1 MTAKAV
7 VHLFTDIEGS
17 TSLWEREPGRM
28 DAALRAHDAML
39 KAAVGGR
46 RGRVVKSTGDG
57 IHAVFDDAADAVAA
71 ALQMQLALANPAAT
85 AGLELRLRCGLHAGT
100 DEYRDGDFYGQAVNR
115 AARIMSVAHGG
126 QTVLSQAII
135 DGVGERMPRGA
146 TWRDLGHVRLRDLKS
161 PERVYQLA
169 HPQLRAQFP
178 PLRSLEATPNNL
190 PQQLNSFVG
199 RERELAE
206 AKARLADNRLV
217 TLLGM
222 GGIGKSRLS
231 IQLGADLLDDYRDG
245 VWLVELAPLTD
256 PRLVPQAVA
265 SVLGVKEA
273 AGHSVQEA
281 LLRYVRD
288 KQVLFIL
295 DNCEHVVQ
303 ACAELAKQLMQAGAG
318 IKVLASSRDVLQV
331 AGEATYQVPTLS
343 VPDPHENAEPAQLLR
358 HEAVRL
364 FVDRAHAS
372 QPSFE
377 VTPGNAAAVADICN
391 RLDGIPLA
399 LELAAARTRALSVE
413 AIAARLDD
421 RFRLLVSGDQ
431 TVLPRQRTLRAL
443 IDWSHDLLPDEE
455 RTLFRRLAVFAGGFA
470 LEAAEQVG
478 GGDGLDAADV
488 LDLLAH
494 LVEKSLVIMEAGG
507 QRYRMLDTVRHYA
520 QERLDE
526 SADKAGA
533 QARHFAHYLQVAEQA
548 RAGLV
553 GAEQAAWLT
562 RLDQERENLLAAHGR
577 CDGADSSAC
586 EMGLRLVYALRP
598 YWLNRGLLAL
608 GFRITVEALD
618 REGAQ
623 KNDQLRYSGLW
634 NAGYLAYFMGR
645 YAQSRAYLQESLGIA
660 REMGNAQ
667 SAALVLYPLGMAY
680 QGEGDVVAAQAH
692 LEEAVALDRELGNQR
707 ELVAASNAL
716 AQLHRMQGRHEEAE
730 PLYESALVLAREL
743 GDREYTAGILLN
755 LAMAS
760 VGRGFVG
767 RTSSLLKEALGIANE
782 IGSKPALQSAV
793 EVCAGLAASQA
804 DWQRSARLFG
814 AAQALAAQTGLQRD
828 PADEA
833 FLMPLMALARDALG
847 RSMFETFQTQGC
859 ALTLDDALTQARM
872 SLCNETD
879 PIDGSTAHQ

>member
-1 MTAKAV
+1 VPDQHQAV
-7 VHLFTDIEGS
+7 AFLFSDIEGS
-17 TSLWEREPGRM
+17 TRLWEQDPTRM
-28 DAALRAHDAML
+28 RPAVACHDRVTRQ
-39 KAAVGGR
+39 AVER
-46 RGRVVKSTGDG
+46 HRGRVVKSTGDG

-71 ALQMQLALANPAAT
+71 ALQMQLTLADPAAT
-85 AGLELRLRCGLHAGT
+85 AGLELRLRCGLHVGA
-100 DEYRDGDFYGQAVNR
+100 DECRDGDFYGPAVNR

-126 QTVLSQAII
+126 QTLLSQAVV
-135 DGVGERMPRGA
+135 DSVGERMPPGA
-146 TWRDLGHVRLRDLKS
+146 ARRDLGHVRLRDLTS
-161 PERVYQLA
+161 PERVYQLEHA
-169 HPQLRAQFP
+169 QLRTQFP

-206 AKARLADNRLV
+206 AKNRLAKSRLV

-256 PRLVPQAVA
+256 PRLVAQAVA
-265 SVLGVKEA
+265 SVLGVKED

-288 KQVLFIL
+288 KQLLLIL
-295 DNCEHVVQ
+295 DNCEHVVN
-303 ACAELAKQLMQAGAG
+303 ACAELSKQLMQAGAG
-318 IKVLASSRDVLQV
+318 VKVLASSRDVLQI

-343 VPDPHENAEPAQLLR
+343 VPDPHNNAEPAQLLR

-364 FVDRAHAS
+364 FVDRALAS

-377 VTPGNAAAVADICN
+377 VTPSNAAAVADICS

-399 LELAAARTRALSVE
+399 IELAAARTRALSVE

-443 IDWSHDLLPDEE
+443 IDWSHDLLPDPE
-455 RTLFRRLAVFAGGFA
+455 RLLFRRLAVFAGGFA

-478 GGDGLDAADV
+478 GGDGLEAAEV

-494 LVEKSLVIMEAGG
+494 LVEKSLVILEFSG

-526 SADKAGA
+526 STDKAGA
-533 QARHFAHYLQVAEQA
+533 QARHFAHYLRVAEQA

-553 GAEQAAWLT
+553 GAEQGMWLA
-562 RLDQERENLLAAHGR
+562 RLDQERENLLVAHGR
-577 CDGADSSAC
+577 CDGADSGAC

-618 REGAQ
+618 REGA
-623 KNDQLRYSGLW
+623 KKRDQLRYRGLW
-634 NAGYLAYFMGR
+634 NAGYLASFMGR
-645 YAQSRAYLQESLGIA
+645 YARSRVYLLESLGIA
-660 REMGNAQ
+660 REMGDAQ
-667 SAALVLYPLGMAY
+667 SVALVLLPLGMAC
-680 QGEGDVVAAQAH
+680 QGEGDVVAARAH
-692 LEEAVALDRELGNQR
+692 FEEAVALDRQMGNPR
-707 ELVAASNAL
+707 ELAAASNAL
-716 AQLHRMQGRHEEAE
+716 ASLDRMEGLLEEAE
-730 PLYESALVLAREL
+730 HLYEEALSLAREL
-743 GDREYTAGILLN
+743 GDREYIAAFLLN
-755 LAMAS
+755 LAMVS
-760 VGRGFVG
+760 VGRGSASRAG
-767 RTSSLLKEALGIANE
+767 TLLTEVLGIAGD
-782 IGSKPALQSAV
+782 IGSKPALQSAL
-793 EVCAGLAASQA
+793 EVCAGLAASQE
-804 DWQRSARLFG
+804 DWQYAARFFG

-833 FLMPLMALARDALG
+833 FLSPLMALAREALG
-847 RSMFETFQTQGC
+847 GAVFETFESQGRQ
-859 ALTLDDALTQARM
+859 LPLDDALLQARARLAA
-872 SLCNETD
+872 SANG
-879 PIDGSTAHQ
+879 P

>member
-17 TSLWEREPGRM
+17 TSLWERDPERM
-28 DAALRAHDAML
+28 GAALQAHDAIL
-39 KAAVGGR
+39 KAAVGPR

-57 IHAVFDDAADAVAA
+57 IHAVFDDPADAVAA
-71 ALQMQLALANPAAT
+71 ALQMQLTLADPAAT
-85 AGLELRLRCGLHAGT
+85 AGLELRLRCGLHVGA

-126 QTVLSQAII
+126 QTLLSQAIV
-135 DGVGERMPRGA
+135 DSVGERMPPGA
-146 TWRDLGHVRLRDLKS
+146 TQRELGPVRLRDLTS
-161 PERVYQLA
+161 PERVYQLL

-206 AKARLADNRLV
+206 AKQRLAANRLV

-245 VWLVELAPLTD
+245 VWLIELAPLTD

-265 SVLGVKEA
+265 SVLGVKED
-273 AGHSVQEA
+273 AGHSVQES

-288 KQVLFIL
+288 KQLLFIL

-318 IKVLASSRDVLQV
+318 VKVLASSRDVLQV
-331 AGEATYQVPTLS
+331 AGESSYQVPTLS
-343 VPDPHENAEPAQLLR
+343 VPAAPGPHGQLAPGALMQ

-364 FVDRAHAS
+364 FVERALAA

-377 VTPGNAAAVADICN
+377 ITASNAGAVADVCR

-443 IDWSHDLLPDEE
+443 IDWSHDLLPEQE
-455 RTLFRRLAVFAGGFA
+455 RLLFRRLAVFAGGFA

-494 LVEKSLVIMEAGG
+494 LVEKSLVILEFSG

-526 SADKAGA
+526 SPDKAGA

-553 GAEQAAWLT
+553 GAEQGAWLA

-577 CDGADSSAC
+577 CDGADSGAC

-618 REGAQ
+618 REGA
-623 KNDQLRYSGLW
+623 KKRDQARYSGLRD
-634 NAGYLAYFMGR
+634 AGYLGYFMGR

-667 SAALVLYPLGMAY
+667 SAAEVLLPLGMAC
-680 QGEGDVVAAQAH
+680 QGDGDVAAARAR
-692 LEEAVALDRELGNQR
+692 LEEAVALDRQLGNPR
-707 ELVAASNAL
+707 ELAAASNAL
-716 AQLHRMQGRHEEAE
+716 AQLHRMEGRLVEAE
-730 PLYESALVLAREL
+730 PLYEEALSLAREL
-743 GDREYTAGILLN
+743 GDREYTAAFLLN
-755 LAMAS
+755 LAMVSIGRQSGNRACTLLSEVFSIAS
-760 VGRGFVG
+760 D
-767 RTSSLLKEALGIANE
+767 
-782 IGSKPALQSAV
+782 IGSKPATQSALD
-793 EVCAGLAASQA
+793 VCAGLAASQE
-804 DWQRSARLFG
+804 DWPRAARFFG
-814 AAQALAAQTGLQRD
+814 TAQGQAAQTGLQRD
-828 PADEA
+828 SADEA
-833 FLMPLMALARDALG
+833 FLSPLMAQARRALG
-847 RSMFETFQTQGC
+847 GEEFEILEIQGRQ
-859 ALTLDDALTQARM
+859 LPLDDAMAQARTW
-872 SLCNETD
+872 LDTNL
-879 PIDGSTAHQ
+879 GNA

>member
-1 MTAKAV
+1 
-7 VHLFTDIEGS
+7 
-17 TSLWEREPGRM
+17 
-28 DAALRAHDAML
+28 
-39 KAAVGGR
+39 
-46 RGRVVKSTGDG
+46 
-57 IHAVFDDAADAVAA
+57 
-71 ALQMQLALANPAAT
+71 
-85 AGLELRLRCGLHAGT
+85 
-100 DEYRDGDFYGQAVNR
+100 
-115 AARIMSVAHGG
+115 
-126 QTVLSQAII
+126 
-135 DGVGERMPRGA
+135 
-146 TWRDLGHVRLRDLKS
+146 
-161 PERVYQLA
+161 
-169 HPQLRAQFP
+169 
-178 PLRSLEATPNNL
+178 
-190 PQQLNSFVG
+190 
-199 RERELAE
+199 
-206 AKARLADNRLV
+206 
-217 TLLGM
+217 
-222 GGIGKSRLS
+222 
-231 IQLGADLLDDYRDG
+231 
-245 VWLVELAPLTD
+245 
-256 PRLVPQAVA
+256 
-265 SVLGVKEA
+265 
-273 AGHSVQEA
+273 
-281 LLRYVRD
+281 
-288 KQVLFIL
+288 VLFIL

-318 IKVLASSRDVLQV
+318 VKVLASSRDVLQI

-343 VPDPHENAEPAQLLR
+343 VPDPQQIAEPAQLLR

-443 IDWSHDLLPDEE
+443 IDWSHDLLPDGE

-553 GAEQAAWLT
+553 GAEQGAWLT

-608 GFRITVEALD
+608 GFRITVEALE

-623 KNDQLRYSGLW
+623 KRDQPRYSGLRD
-634 NAGYLAYFMGR
+634 AGYLAYFMGR

-660 REMGNAQ
+660 REIGNAQ
-667 SAALVLYPLGMAY
+667 SAAEVLLPLGVAC
-680 QGEGDVVAAQAH
+680 QGEGDLVAARMH
-692 LEEAVALDRELGNQR
+692 LEDAVALDRQLGNRR
-707 ELVAASNAL
+707 ELAAASSAL
-716 AQLHRMQGRHEEAE
+716 ASLHRMEGRLADAE
-730 PLYESALVLAREL
+730 PLYESALTLAREL
-743 GDREYTAGILLN
+743 GDREYIAGSLFN

-760 VGRGFVG
+760 MGRRSAS
-767 RTSSLLKEALGIANE
+767 RTCSLLTEALGIAGE
-782 IGSKPALQSAV
+782 IGSKPALQSAL

-804 DWQRSARLFG
+804 DWQRAARFFG
-814 AAQALAAQTGLQRD
+814 AAQALATQTGLQRD

-833 FLMPLMALARDALG
+833 FLVPLMTQSREAIGDEAFEV
-847 RSMFETFQTQGC
+847 FETQGRQ
-859 ALTLDDALTQARM
+859 LSLDDALAHARAWLDT
-872 SLCNETD
+872 SARA
-879 PIDGSTAHQ
+879 I

>member
-17 TSLWEREPGRM
+17 TSLWEREPERM
-28 DAALRAHDAML
+28 GAALQAHDAVL
-39 KAAVGGR
+39 KAAVGPR

-71 ALQMQLALANPAAT
+71 ALQMQLTLADPAAT
-85 AGLELRLRCGLHAGT
+85 AGLELRLRCGLHVGA
-100 DEYRDGDFYGQAVNR
+100 DEYRDGDYYGQAVNR

-126 QTVLSQAII
+126 QTLLSQAIV
-135 DGVGERMPRGA
+135 DSVGERMPAGA
-146 TWRDLGHVRLRDLKS
+146 TRRDLGHVRLRDLTS
-161 PERVYQLA
+161 PERVYQLEHA
-169 HPQLRAQFP
+169 QLRAQFP

-206 AKARLADNRLV
+206 AKQRLAANRLV

-231 IQLGADLLDDYRDG
+231 IQLGADVLDDYRDG
-245 VWLVELAPLTD
+245 VWLIELAPLTD

-265 SVLGVKEA
+265 SVLGVKED
-273 AGHSVQEA
+273 AGHSVQES

-288 KQVLFIL
+288 KQLLFIL

-318 IKVLASSRDVLQV
+318 VKVLASSRDVLQV
-331 AGEATYQVPTLS
+331 AGESSYQVPTLS
-343 VPDPHENAEPAQLLR
+343 VPAAPGAHGQLAPGALMQ

-364 FVDRAHAS
+364 FVERALAA

-377 VTPGNAAAVADICN
+377 VTAGNAAAVADVCR

-421 RFRLLVSGDQ
+421 RFRLLVSSDQ

-443 IDWSHDLLPDEE
+443 IDWSHDLLPDPE
-455 RTLFRRLAVFAGGFA
+455 RLLFRRLAVFAGGFA

-478 GGDGLDAADV
+478 GGDGLNAADV

-494 LVEKSLVIMEAGG
+494 LVEKSLVIMEFSG

-526 SADKAGA
+526 SIDKAGA
-533 QARHFAHYLQVAEQA
+533 QARHFAHYLHVAEQA

-553 GAEQAAWLT
+553 GAEQGAWLA
-562 RLDQERENLLAAHGR
+562 RLDQERENLLVAHGR
-577 CDGADSSAC
+577 CDGTDSSAC

-608 GFRITVEALD
+608 GFRVTVEALD

-645 YAQSRAYLQESLGIA
+645 YAQSRAYLQQSLSIA
-660 REMGNAQ
+660 REMCSTQ
-667 SAALVLYPLGMAY
+667 SAALVLFPLGVAC
-680 QGEGDVVAAQAH
+680 QGEGDLVAARAH
-692 LEEAVALDRELGNQR
+692 LEEAVMLDRQLGDRR
-707 ELVAASNAL
+707 ELAAASSAL
-716 AQLHRMQGRHEEAE
+716 ASLHRMEGRLEEAE
-730 PLYESALVLAREL
+730 RLYESTLSLAREL
-743 GDREYTAGILLN
+743 GDREYTAGTLLN
-755 LAMAS
+755 LAMTS
-760 VGRGFVG
+760 VRRGSTS
-767 RTSSLLKEALGIANE
+767 RTCSLLTEALGIGGD
-782 IGSKPALQSAV
+782 IGSKPALQSAL
-793 EVCAGLAASQA
+793 EVCAGLAASQKE
-804 DWQRSARLFG
+804 WQLAARFFG
-814 AAQALAAQTGLQRD
+814 AAQALATLTGLQRD

-833 FLMPLMALARDALG
+833 FLSPLMAVAREALGGEVFETFETEGRQAPLRDAL
-847 RSMFETFQTQGC
+847 
-859 ALTLDDALTQARM
+859 LQARAW
-872 SLCNETD
+872 LD
-879 PIDGSTAHQ
+879 AHAAA

>member
-1 MTAKAV
+1 VPDQHQAV
-7 VHLFTDIEGS
+7 AFLFSDIEGS
-17 TSLWEREPGRM
+17 TRLWEQDPTRM
-28 DAALRAHDAML
+28 RPAVACHDRVTRQ
-39 KAAVGGR
+39 AVKR
-46 RGRVVKSTGDG
+46 HRGRVVKSTGDG
-57 IHAVFDDAADAVAA
+57 IHAVFDDPADAVAA
-71 ALQMQLALANPAAT
+71 ALQMQLTLADPAAT
-85 AGLELRLRCGLHAGT
+85 AGLELRLRCGLHVGA

-126 QTVLSQAII
+126 QTLLSQAII
-135 DGVGERMPRGA
+135 DSVGERMPPGA
-146 TWRDLGHVRLRDLKS
+146 TRRDLGHVRLRDLTS
-161 PERVYQLA
+161 PERVYQLEHA
-169 HPQLRAQFP
+169 QLRAQFP
-178 PLRSLEATPNNL
+178 PLRSLESTPNNL

-206 AKARLADNRLV
+206 AKQRLATSRLV

-245 VWLVELAPLTD
+245 VWLVEFAPLTD
-256 PRLVPQAVA
+256 ARLVPQAVA
-265 SVLGVKEA
+265 SVLGVKED

-281 LLRYVRD
+281 LPRYVRD
-288 KQVLFIL
+288 KQLLFIL
-295 DNCEHVVQ
+295 DNCEHVVR

-318 IKVLASSRDVLQV
+318 IKVLASSRDVLQI

-343 VPDPHENAEPAQLLR
+343 VPDPHNPTEPAQLLR

-443 IDWSHDLLPDEE
+443 IDWSHDLLPDGE

-494 LVEKSLVIMEAGG
+494 LVEKSLVILEFGG

-526 SADKAGA
+526 STDKTGA
-533 QARHFAHYLQVAEQA
+533 QARHFAHYLHVAEQA

-553 GAEQAAWLT
+553 GAEQGTWLA

-623 KNDQLRYSGLW
+623 KHDELRYSGLW

-645 YAQSRAYLQESLGIA
+645 YAQSHAYLQESLGIA
-660 REMGNAQ
+660 RKMGNAQ
-667 SAALVLYPLGMAY
+667 SAALVLLPLGVAC
-680 QGEGDVVAAQAH
+680 QGEGDVVAARAH
-692 LEEAVALDRELGNQR
+692 LEEAVALDRQLGNRR
-707 ELVAASNAL
+707 ELAAASSAL
-716 AQLHRMQGRHEEAE
+716 AQLHRMEGRLEDAD
-730 PLYESALVLAREL
+730 PLYESALALAREL
-743 GDREYTAGILLN
+743 GDREYTAGTLLN

-760 VGRGFVG
+760 VGRGSAS
-767 RTSSLLKEALGIANE
+767 RTCSLLTEAFGIADE
-782 IGSKPALQSAV
+782 IGSKPALQSAL
-793 EVCAGLAASQA
+793 EVCAGLAASQE
-804 DWQRSARLFG
+804 DWEHAACFFG
-814 AAQALAAQTGLQRD
+814 AAQARAAQTGLQRD

-833 FLMPLMALARDALG
+833 FLSPLMALAREALG
-847 RSMFETFQTQGC
+847 GAAFEAFEVQGRH
-859 ALTLDDALTQARM
+859 LPPDDAVLQARAW
-872 SLCNETD
+872 LD
-879 PIDGSTAHQ
+879 IDSGVT

>member
-39 KAAVGGR
+39 TAAVGLH

-57 IHAVFDDAADAVAA
+57 IHAVFDDPADAVAA
-71 ALQMQLALANPAAT
+71 ALQMQLTLADPAAT
-85 AGLELRLRCGLHAGT
+85 AGLELRLRCGLHVGA

-126 QTVLSQAII
+126 QTLLSQAIV
-135 DGVGERMPRGA
+135 DSVGERMPPGA
-146 TWRDLGHVRLRDLKS
+146 TRRDLGHVRLRDLTS
-161 PERVYQLA
+161 PERVYQLEHA
-169 HPQLRAQFP
+169 QLRAQFP

-206 AKARLADNRLV
+206 AKQRLATSRLV

-256 PRLVPQAVA
+256 ARLVPQAVA
-265 SVLGVKEA
+265 SVLGVKED

-288 KQVLFIL
+288 KQLLFIL
-295 DNCEHVVQ
+295 DNCEHVVR

-318 IKVLASSRDVLQV
+318 IKVLASSRDVLQI

-343 VPDPHENAEPAQLLR
+343 VPDPRNHTEPAQLLR

-443 IDWSHDLLPDEE
+443 IDWSHDLLPDGE

-494 LVEKSLVIMEAGG
+494 LVEKSLVIMEFSG

-526 SADKAGA
+526 STDKAGA
-533 QARHFAHYLQVAEQA
+533 HARHFAHYLAPPSRRGPGSSAPSRGLGWRGSTRSAKTCSPRMGAVMARTATRARWGCGWCMRCGRIGSIGACWRWVFGSRSRRSIGRGLKKTISFATAGCGTLATWLTSWAATPNHALICRKVWASPERWGQPVG
-548 RAGLV
+548 RAGV
-553 GAEQAAWLT
+553 VSAG
-562 RLDQERENLLAAHGR
+562 HGVPR
-577 CDGADSSAC
+577 
-586 EMGLRLVYALRP
+586 RR
-598 YWLNRGLLAL
+598 
-608 GFRITVEALD
+608 
-618 REGAQ
+618 
-623 KNDQLRYSGLW
+623 
-634 NAGYLAYFMGR
+634 
-645 YAQSRAYLQESLGIA
+645 
-660 REMGNAQ
+660 
-667 SAALVLYPLGMAY
+667 
-680 QGEGDVVAAQAH
+680 
-692 LEEAVALDRELGNQR
+692 
-707 ELVAASNAL
+707 
-716 AQLHRMQGRHEEAE
+716 
-730 PLYESALVLAREL
+730 
-743 GDREYTAGILLN
+743 
-755 LAMAS
+755 
-760 VGRGFVG
+760 
-767 RTSSLLKEALGIANE
+767 
-782 IGSKPALQSAV
+782 
-793 EVCAGLAASQA
+793 
-804 DWQRSARLFG
+804 
-814 AAQALAAQTGLQRD
+814 
-828 PADEA
+828 
-833 FLMPLMALARDALG
+833 
-847 RSMFETFQTQGC
+847 
-859 ALTLDDALTQARM
+859 
-872 SLCNETD
+872 
-879 PIDGSTAHQ
+879 